1 MKDLEPSLHLITS
14 ESKYFSSARQKGATS
29 NFKNSKEIVEE
40 HDDWAY
46 GYCSNMNFPENPVDK
61 KIKIK
66 IKKKNHLEYE
76 RERVSYQEGG
86 VRGYIRRN
94 R

>member
-1 MKDLEPSLHLITS
+1 MHLITS

-61 KIKIK
+61 K
-66 IKKKNHLEYE
+66 KKKKPFGV
-76 RERVSYQEGG
+76 RERKG
-86 VRGYIRRN
+86 VVPRGWSPRIYP
-94 R
+94 